1 VRTPAYL
8 QLSED
13 CPPSRVQPLLQLV
26 TNYFGAMVR
35 ASPPDILTGAQAPG
49 NELLL
54 SSAALKCLAFA
65 GMRAG
70 GGGIYEKAPV
80 AHLHDTVPGIN
91 LDMNRE
97 TE

>member
-1 VRTPAYL
+1 MK
-8 QLSED
+8 
-13 CPPSRVQPLLQLV
+13 
-26 TNYFGAMVR
+26 YFGGMVR
-35 ASPPDILTGAQAPG
+35 ASSLDILTGAQASG
-49 NELLL
+49 YELLL

-65 GMRAG
+65 GMRVG
-70 GGGIYEKAPV
+70 VGIHEKAPV